1 MRHEPIT
8 TTTIPAPP
16 LGFPVVL
23 QLGLGVVAFG
33 VLFVLP
39 PCASSPPLDVAVL
52 AGLGLWA
59 GRALVRCLRWSGH
72 RRHSPVLPPRVASMA
87 ARVAAE
93 PDEGE

>member
-23 QLGLGVVAFG
+23 QLGLGVVAVG
-33 VLFVLP
+33 VLFGLP

-52 AGLGLWA
+52 SGLGLWA

-72 RRHSPVLPPRVASMA
+72 RRRSPVLPPPAPWAS
-87 ARVAAE
+87 VAAE
-93 PDEGE
+93 PDESG

>member
-23 QLGLGVVAFG
+23 QLGLGIVAFG
-33 VLFVLP
+33 VLFVLS
-39 PCASSPPLDVAVL
+39 PCASSPQLDVAVL

-72 RRHSPVLPPRVASMA
+72 RRHSLALPPRVASMGA
-87 ARVAAE
+87 SVAAE
-93 PDEGE
+93 PTGGE

>member
-39 PCASSPPLDVAVL
+39 PCASSPLLDVAVL

-59 GRALVRCLRWSGH
+59 VRALVHGLRWSGH
-72 RRHSPVLPPRVASMA
+72 RRYAPVLPPPALSAS
-87 ARVAAE
+87 VAAE
-93 PDEGE
+93 PDESE